1 MFSLIINT
9 IKLFKFENE
18 NQKTYYHSPNYLL
31 YFNIIFNPNGQC
43 TGNLRFCDSS
53 GGKKYHYSK
62 SCRGLSNCQHE
73 IIKVTLEEAKKRGK
87 TLCGWE

>member
-1 MFSLIINT
+1 MKTKKLTITLLITFFTLTSFST
-9 IKLFKFENE
+9 QTEYAPE
-18 NQKTYYHSPNYLL
+18 TSVYL
-31 YFNIIFNPNGQC
+31 
-43 TGNLRFCDSS
+43 CDSS
-53 GGKKYHYSK
+53 GGKKYHHNK

>member
-1 MFSLIINT
+1 MKTKKLTITLLITFFTLTSFST
-9 IKLFKFENE
+9 PTENAPE
-18 NQKTYYHSPNYLL
+18 TSVYLC
-31 YFNIIFNPNGQC
+31 N
-43 TGNLRFCDSS
+43 SS